1 MENSE
6 DRHYQCV
13 VKSSDLA
20 LSAARERG
28 QGQCR
33 GDPGSTTVEHQH
45 EIYFEKNFLQERS

>member
-13 VKSSDLA
+13 VKSSDLG

-33 GDPGSTTVEHQH
+33 GGPGSTTAEHQH